1 MQTSPDDGLA
11 HWLDHIG
18 PMLAGLLDHV
28 VGSGATLDHS
38 AASLHDLERLLLTET
53 LDAAPREGLVE
64 ALGGYL
70 GEALLTVGGGAWVWD
85 EGSGLPT
92 AVLDAGGT
100 VEPMPLVLDAVTRR
114 TGTVWATE
122 HERVMAEAARRR
134 ADDDGWEPR
143 RADRPALPTRAEDDT
158 PDPWL
163 TRWLTT
169 RRERFDAWSADT
181 GRAGELD
188 FSPAS
193 LVPLAQVVRL
203 RIPSA
208 AALDA
213 RIDDD
218 LVQGAIW
225 YLGEVGRIHRAARWR
240 YTPDP
245 DGTSENP
252 SVGRP
257 WVAQDDDGGGS
268 AIPALELWVAVE
280 ADTDD
285 VLLERF
291 AEFD

>member
-1 MQTSPDDGLA
+1 MQTAPDDHLA

-18 PMLAGLLDHV
+18 PMLAGLQDLV
-28 VGSGATLDHS
+28 VGSDMTLDHS

-70 GEALLTVGGGAWVWD
+70 GETLLTVGGGAWAWD
-85 EGSGLPT
+85 EASGLPI

-100 VEPMPLVLDAVTRR
+100 IEPMPLVLDAVTRR

-122 HERVMAEAARRR
+122 YERVMAEAARRR
-134 ADDDGWEPR
+134 ADDDGWEPH
-143 RADRPALPTRAEDDT
+143 RADPPALPTGTGDDP

-181 GRAGELD
+181 GRAQEFD

-208 AALDA
+208 EALGT
-213 RIDDD
+213 RIEND

-225 YLGEVGRIHRAARWR
+225 YLGEVARIHRDARWR

-245 DGTSENP
+245 SGTSENP

-257 WVAQDDDGGGS
+257 WVAQEDDGGGS
-268 AIPALELWVAVE
+268 AIPALELRVAVE
-280 ADTDD
+280 ADTDE

>member
-1 MQTSPDDGLA
+1 MQTAPDDGLA

-18 PMLAGLLDHV
+18 PMLDGLKDLV
-28 VGSGATLDHS
+28 AESGVKLDHS
-38 AASLHDLERLLLTET
+38 AASLRDLERLLLAET

-70 GEALLTVGGGAWVWD
+70 GEVLLTVGGGAWAWD
-85 EGSGLPT
+85 GGSGLPV

-100 VEPMPLVLDAVTRR
+100 VEPMSLVLDAVTHR
-114 TGTVWATE
+114 TGTVWASE

-134 ADDDGWEPR
+134 ADDGGWEPR
-143 RADRPALPTRAEDDT
+143 RADPPALATGTAHGT

-169 RRERFDAWSADT
+169 RRERFDAWSAET
-181 GRAGELD
+181 GRAQELD

-193 LVPLAQVVRL
+193 LIPLAQVVRQ

-208 AALDA
+208 EALDA
-213 RIDDD
+213 QIEGDFA
-218 LVQGAIW
+218 QGAIW
-225 YLGEVGRIHRAARWR
+225 YLGEVARIHGAARWR

-245 DGTSENP
+245 DDTSENP

-268 AIPALELWVAVE
+268 AIPALELWVTVE